1 MCKLLHPYSC
11 THTLWK
17 ASDLVHVVYF
27 PISKIFGH
35 HKIYQPYLLF
45 YSSSSPRKNILAT
58 ALCVPLKMQQFEM
71 LFAESGLGK
80 LRARCQSGACKP
92 LRHAIIFERAHILPC
107 KREEKIV
114 CKFSV

>member
-80 LRARCQSGACKP
+80 P
-92 LRHAIIFERAHILPC
+92 LRHALIFERAHIFPC